1 MRTQPAN
8 QTAFVDATTLMP
20 EQVSND
26 LTPDSEVVI
35 LFKGGPAIVDKWDS
49 KDYIVPPLPRGPDK
63 EPLCSLEEWQQ
74 RRHAAAHFRV
84 KYAVALHL
92 RDRNIVPGTRNPHNG
107 MAISQIAI
115 VQTPNGKG
123 LDPEN
128 RTKPFTDEQMKQFG
142 WPEGLDR
149 TLFEDSRKDVVL
161 VETERA
167 VANAYARGVDVDGVL
182 DAPPDEDA
190 TAPPDA
196 HEGLAE
202 LQRDQRESGMQTS
215 RTRASRT
222 RFKDE
227 Q

>member
-8 QTAFVDATTLMP
+8 TAFVDAEPLVP
-20 EQVSND
+20 EQVSNE

-35 LFKGGPAIVDKWDS
+35 LFKGGPPVMDKWDS
-49 KDYIVPPLPRGPDK
+49 KDYIVPPIPRGRDK
-63 EPLCSLEEWQQ
+63 QPICSLEDW
-74 RRHAAAHFRV
+74 RKHSHPAAHFRV

-92 RDRNIVPGTRNPHNG
+92 RERNIVPGTRNPHNG

-128 RTKPFTDEQMKQFG
+128 RTKPFSPEQIKQFD

-149 TLFEDSRKDVVL
+149 TLFEDSRKDVVI

-182 DAPPDEDA
+182 DAEPDEDA
-190 TAPPDA
+190 TAPPAA

-202 LQRDQRESGMQTS
+202 LRRDERESGVQAS
-215 RTRASRT
+215 RTRASKT
-222 RFKDE
+222 RFKEE